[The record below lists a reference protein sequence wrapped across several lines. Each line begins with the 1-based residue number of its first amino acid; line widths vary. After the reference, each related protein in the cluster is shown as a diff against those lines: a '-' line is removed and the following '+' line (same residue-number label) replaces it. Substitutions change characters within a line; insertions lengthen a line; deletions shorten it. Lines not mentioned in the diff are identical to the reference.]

1 MHGGT
6 QQALFCSDTVSFKT
20 GNERLYIRAYPNCSN
35 ATIFSLSEQALPAT
49 LLAMSMLWAMFSW
62 LCLRRGRIETLP
74 AAPAKQVLALGN
86 LSFSVDD
93 GRFYGER
100 DEEIYFTPMQ
110 LSLMRMLM
118 TSEDKRVSVDGL
130 CASLW
135 PKKENARETLYT
147 LVRRLRPILERHSNL
162 RLVAEKGGYY
172 ALSIQSADS
181 Q

>member
-1 MHGGT
+1 
-6 QQALFCSDTVSFKT
+6 
-20 GNERLYIRAYPNCSN
+20 
-35 ATIFSLSEQALPAT
+35 
-49 LLAMSMLWAMFSW
+49 MSMLWAMFSW
-62 LCLRRGRIETLP
+62 LCLRRGRTETLP

-118 TSEDKRVSVDGL
+118 TSENKRVSVDEL
-130 CASLW
+130 CANLW

>member
-1 MHGGT
+1 M
-6 QQALFCSDTVSFKT
+6 
-20 GNERLYIRAYPNCSN
+20 YIRAYPNCSN

-49 LLAMSMLWAMFSW
+49 LLAMSVLWAMFSW
-62 LCLRRGRIETLP
+62 VYLRRGRAETLP

-118 TSEDKRVSVDGL
+118 TSEEL
-130 CASLW
+130 CANLW